1 MDTLVN
7 VHGYENIVNY
17 TPGKNQPVTRPGVI
31 AHTNTKY
38 KGVMNMKYWL
48 SEVYAVN
55 LRDSSTLEELKTF
68 VRYPNGTWKAI
79 KGTNVHDDRVM
90 SLIWAL
96 MILENTITE
105 QFYEIEQVDKNNKPA
120 VLRRLDY
127 GLRSFSNTL
136 NLYADENNNTFGAPP
151 IYIDSE
157 TLDQNDTTMFDHE
170 VSDLEQQG
178 WTFL

>member
-1 MDTLVN
+1 
-7 VHGYENIVNY
+7 
-17 TPGKNQPVTRPGVI
+17 
-31 AHTNTKY
+31 
-38 KGVMNMKYWL
+38 MKYWL
-48 SEVYAVN
+48 SETYSVN
-55 LRDSSTLEELKTF
+55 LRDVHTLDELKTF

-120 VLRRLDY
+120 VIRRLDY

-136 NLYADENNNTFGAPP
+136 NLYADERNTSFEAPP

-157 TLDQNDTTMFDHE
+157 TLDQTQGTMQDHE
-170 VSDLEQQG
+170 IADLEQQG